1 MNALIEELGGKQ
13 LGCFIDDVCVNN
25 FSYADDMVLLAPSV
39 SAPRKL
45 LNICESYAESHGLAY
60 NVKKTVYMVFKA
72 GNKCPTF
79 VPPVLLNGVT
89 LKRVFQFKYLGHLV
103 TEDLRDDADMERER
117 RALSV
122 RANMLVRRFARCTD
136 TVKIT
141 LFKAFCTSLYT
152 ASLWFKYTQ
161 KSYNALRVQF
171 NNAFRALLQLP
182 RFCSAS
188 GMFADARVDGFDAV
202 WRKKTA
208 SLLNRMRGSCN
219 GILKA
224 IADRPDCPMMYTLAQ
239 RPISLLVI
247 KY

>member
-1 MNALIEELGGKQ
+1 
-13 LGCFIDDVCVNN
+13 
-25 FSYADDMVLLAPSV
+25 MVLLAPSV
-39 SAPRKL
+39 SALRKL
-45 LNICESYAESHGLAY
+45 LNIRESYAESHGLAY

-72 GNKCPTF
+72 GNKCPTKVGL

-152 ASLWFKYTQ
+152 
-161 KSYNALRVQF
+161 
-171 NNAFRALLQLP
+171 LP

-188 GMFADARVDGFDAV
+188 SMFADARVDDFDAV

-224 IADRPDCPMMYTLAQ
+224 IAHRPDCPMMYTRTEANF
-239 RPISLLVI
+239 IVS
-247 KY
+247 Y